1 MSGRLG
7 QGQWIDDLVRC
18 AVQRTR
24 LSLCGYDERM
34 ANTLLLPILLLLAV
48 LGILVGIIV
57 SGAIYVG
64 RLRRKGTEAVLKSA
78 RKHRGL
84 RT

>member
-18 AVQRTR
+18 AVQRIR
-24 LSLCGYDERM
+24 LSSCGYDERM
-34 ANTLLLPILLLLAV
+34 SNTLLLSTLLLLAV
-48 LGILVGIIV
+48 LGILVGIVV
-57 SGAIYVG
+57 SGVIYVG
-64 RLRRKGTEAVLKSA
+64 RLRRKGTEAVLRSA
-78 RKHRGL
+78 RKHREL

>member
-24 LSLCGYDERM
+24 LSSCGYDERM
-34 ANTLLLPILLLLAV
+34 SNTLLSTLLLLAV
-48 LGILVGIIV
+48 LGILVGILV

-64 RLRRKGTEAVLKSA
+64 RLRSKGTEAVLKGA
-78 RKHRGL
+78 RKHREL